1 MTETF
6 VTTEINEKINSSKI
20 KFLLFVF
27 VFFSLVNLTKVHKI
41 KVVVKWLAK
50 LMIVAKQQT

>member
-1 MTETF
+1 LLQLKSTKE
-6 VTTEINEKINSSKI
+6 INSSKI

-41 KVVVKWLAK
+41 KDVVKWWAK